1 MSIVSFQFLVF
12 LAVLIVLYFGLP
24 KQYQWMVLLA
34 GSYFFYVAV
43 GGLIALA
50 YISGATFIV
59 YAAARIVGKWLA
71 EEKENGVSTER
82 RRKAVVHLAVIINL
96 AGLIGLKYGIFLLT
110 EVLQLTQIF
119 GFSFT
124 VPEQTW
130 ILPLGIS
137 FYTLTSIGYLLDVAH
152 GKDKPENNYF
162 KVALFV
168 SYFPHIVQGPFCRF
182 RELGHQFFVPHEWD
196 YTRVKHGVERM
207 VWGYFMKMVIADRMA
222 VIVSEVCNN
231 YAVKG
236 YVGFTVMLG
245 VMVYSV
251 QIYADFFGGMN
262 IIYGVSEIFG
272 ISVEENFRQPFMA
285 TSVAEFWRRWH
296 ISLGTWMKTYVFY
309 PIALSPTFTKLG
321 KFMKTHFGR
330 NAGKVVPA
338 SIASFFVFIL
348 VGMWHGASMK
358 YVVYGIWNA
367 TMVSTNTLFDETY
380 RKMRKFFH
388 VNEKAFS
395 WKAFQVIRTY
405 FLTLFGRYF
414 SRGNSLADAIAMLK
428 ATFSSFNPWIF
439 FDGTIYSLGLNQKN
453 FNLMLIMIVLL
464 AIVDVLHER
473 GVSIREKL
481 DSSDIVLRWT
491 VYFAVIFAIIIFG
504 TYGTELQ
511 LRDFIYQG
519 F

>member
-1 MSIVSFQFLVF
+1 MSITSIQFIVF
-12 LAVLIVLYFGLP
+12 LAILVVAYFSVP
-24 KQYQWMVLLA
+24 KKYQWVILLL

-43 GGLIALA
+43 GGLISLA
-50 YISGATFIV
+50 YITATSLTV
-59 YAAARIVGKWLA
+59 YLSARKVGSWLA
-71 EEKENGVSTER
+71 NEKETGVSTEKK
-82 RRKAVVHLAVIINL
+82 RKVLVHCTVILNL
-96 AGLIGLKYGIFLLT
+96 AGLIGLKYGVFLLE
-110 EVLQLTQIF
+110 EVLHITQAF
-119 GFSFT
+119 GVSFT

-137 FYTLTSIGYLLDVAH
+137 FYTLTAIGYLLDVHH
-152 GKDKPENNYF
+152 GKDEPEKNFF
-162 KVALFV
+162 KVALFI

-182 RELGHQFFVPHEWD
+182 RELGKQFSEEHAWD

-207 VWGYFMKMVIADRMA
+207 VWGYFMKLVIADRMA

-231 YAVKG
+231 YAEKG
-236 YVGFTVMLG
+236 YVGFTVMFG

-272 ISVEENFRQPFMA
+272 ISVAENFKQPFLA

-309 PIALSPTFTKLG
+309 PIALSQTFTKLG
-321 KFMKTHFGR
+321 KRTKERFGR
-330 NAGKVVPA
+330 NAGKVLPA

-367 TMVSTNTLFDETY
+367 TMVSTNTLFASGY
-380 RKMRKFFH
+380 AKMRKFFH
-388 VNEKAFS
+388 VNEKSFS

-414 SRGNSLADAIAMLK
+414 SRGNSLGDAVAMLK
-428 ATFSSFNPWIF
+428 ATVSTFNPWVF
-439 FDGTIYSLGLNQKN
+439 FDGSLYNLGLNQKN
-453 FNLMLIMIVLL
+453 FSLMLFLVVIL
-464 AIVDVLHER
+464 AIVDILHER
-473 GVSIREKL
+473 GISIREKL
-481 DSSDIVLRWT
+481 DSSDVVLRWT
-491 VYFAVIFAIIIFG
+491 VYFAVIFAIVIFG

-511 LRDFIYQG
+511 VRDFIYQG